1 MKSDEAFERFPDRR
15 CAERL
20 LYSKKVAIFW
30 DEGRLQAN
38 AVNLSESGIFI
49 ETTNF
54 LKVGTPVRLSFKV
67 SGAGQQQSVRAE
79 GRVVRNMTP
88 HAADLG
94 SPLGFGTCFEQV
106 SEGKTA
112 LFDFLKKA
120 SEDQHTATGG
130 R

>member
-1 MKSDEAFERFPDRR
+1 MKSAEAFERLQDRR

-20 LYSKKVAIFW
+20 LYSKNVVVFW
-30 DEGRLQAN
+30 DEGALEAN

-54 LKVGTPVRLSFKV
+54 LKVGTSVRLSFEV

-94 SPLGFGTCFEQV
+94 WPLGFGTCFEQV

-112 LFDFLKKA
+112 LFDFLKRE
-120 SEDQHTATGG
+120 SEDQSTAT
-130 R
+130 RRS